1 MKVKERHSINKDY
14 YISFKI
20 NEIWWKNYVAE
31 KCLYVCIGDC
41 DETLQI
47 NKINIFYILWITRL
61 IIIMTMLEAFNMGS
75 KKHTLQQTVV
85 GNEM

>member
-1 MKVKERHSINKDY
+1 MFVRLH
-14 YISFKI
+14 
-20 NEIWWKNYVAE
+20 V
-31 KCLYVCIGDC
+31 GDC
-41 DETLQI
+41 DETSQI